1 MSPGHPRGGPRV
13 SRPGPAPY
21 GILGT
26 VNDPGLALITGG
38 FTITAVVVTFGGNYL
53 RDRARER
60 MADKQSRDS
69 AIADL
74 LTASAELVLAV
85 NAARAAYQHRTGTR
99 TRLMIAAALLLDLPN
114 LGSWRD
120 LTDRDV
126 LRTSL
131 RTATGLAREQD
142 TGSRTIV
149 LDYAGIVKE
158 LAAAARQLG
167 TAGVALLEAAGSGS
181 ATTPGPGAGS
191 SGS

>member
-1 MSPGHPRGGPRV
+1 M
-13 SRPGPAPY
+13 
-21 GILGT
+21 
-26 VNDPGLALITGG
+26 
-38 FTITAVVVTFGGNYL
+38 
-53 RDRARER
+53 
-60 MADKQSRDS
+60 
-69 AIADL
+69 
-74 LTASAELVLAV
+74 LAV